1 MDKKKKIVEAD
12 KKNVKVVRTSNKFAA
27 KKNSVFYATRKGE
40 LLELLF
46 EMIKDK
52 SKMNIKSLLKS
63 RQIILKDSAVTQ
75 FDYPI
80 NIGDKIEVCW
90 SKTRQEVKLSRIK
103 ILHEDNDIIVIEKA
117 PGLLSMASENEREET
132 AYNMLKEYV
141 KSKDPENKIF
151 IVHRLDRDTSGV
163 MVFARSEEV
172 QQLMQTQWQDLV
184 KKRCYVA
191 VVEGVVEEKEGQIVS
206 WLKENSAY
214 VTFSSPTDNGG
225 KKAITHYR
233 VLKENKFFTMLEA
246 QIVTGRKN
254 QIRVHM
260 QDLGH
265 SIVGDKKYGATK
277 SPLSRLGLHAH
288 VLIFTHPKTQKLL
301 RFEMAIPSKFISLFG
316 KSFVIVKKK

>member
-1 MDKKKKIVEAD
+1 VEKKQKKVPTTG
-12 KKNVKVVRTSNKFAA
+12 KRNSKFSV
-27 KKNSVFYATRKGE
+27 KKNSVYYATRKGE
-40 LLELLF
+40 LLEMLF

-52 SKMNIKSLLKS
+52 SKMNIKSLLKN

-80 NIGDKIEVCW
+80 EIGDKIEVCW
-90 SKTRQEVKLSRIK
+90 SKARSEVKLSRIK
-103 ILHEDNDIIVIEKA
+103 ILHEDDDIIVIEKA
-117 PGLLSMASENEREET
+117 PGLLSMASESEREET

-141 KSKDPENKIF
+141 KSTNPENKIF

-163 MVFARSEEV
+163 MVFAKTEEV
-172 QQLMQTQWQDLV
+172 QQLMQTQWAELV

-191 VVEGVVEEKEGQIVS
+191 VVEGVVKEKEGQIVS
-206 WLKENSAY
+206 WLKENSAF

-225 KKAITHYR
+225 KKAITNYR

-246 QIVTGRKN
+246 QIETGRKN

-288 VLIFTHPKTQKLL
+288 VLIFTHPKTHKLL

-316 KSFVIVKKK
+316 KSKHIVKRV